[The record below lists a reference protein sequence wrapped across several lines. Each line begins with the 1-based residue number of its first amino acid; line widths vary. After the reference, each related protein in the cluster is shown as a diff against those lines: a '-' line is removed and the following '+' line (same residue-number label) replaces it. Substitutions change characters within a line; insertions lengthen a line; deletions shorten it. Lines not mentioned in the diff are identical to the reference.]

1 MTPVLYKYKH
11 TLSLNFTMLRNPC
24 WTHYFTNFY
33 KIWFLHWVSL
43 SNFIFISFF
52 QKCSYKA
59 VKCLYF
65 LRQGLIWCCM
75 HCHARLFIS
84 RSISSSPCE
93 PICCWCK
100 VSLRNAHFV
109 YILAFGHSSL
119 GLKGPFW
126 QQIRCLTSW
135 GL

>member
-84 RSISSSPCE
+84 RSISSSPADHLFLNPLVSRSDLDAISLWHETKVWRERE
-93 PICCWCK
+93 PE
-100 VSLRNAHFV
+100 RFDA
-109 YILAFGHSSL
+109 
-119 GLKGPFW
+119 
-126 QQIRCLTSW
+126 R
-135 GL
+135 